1 MAQSPGVV
9 IVVSSPKE
17 RGILVGWQ
25 PPQRFSVLALS
36 ENATTVKGSLDLPA
50 ATKVTE
56 GIFLLDI

>member
-1 MAQSPGVV
+1 M
-9 IVVSSPKE
+9 VVSSPKE

-36 ENATTVKGSLDLPA
+36 ENAAAVEGSLDLPA